1 MKIAHVTAL
10 LLMALALPAAGRDC
24 PPPLPYAEEKAALL
38 EMLQATRDESAGRFL
53 TRELDG
59 LWSVPPD
66 AEAAALVERGITL
79 RGEDRLDVSEA
90 AFDALLAYCPG
101 FVAGYDQR
109 ARTRMLA
116 GDMDGALA
124 DLEIAAHL
132 APDNAAIWGAQAVVL
147 MAMGR
152 FGPADAALDRGLA
165 LNPWLPERRL
175 RLAPPGVAM

>member
-1 MKIAHVTAL
+1 MKIVHVTAL
-10 LLMALALPAAGRDC
+10 LLTALALPAAGRDC

-38 EMLQATRDESAGRFL
+38 ELLQATRDESAGRFL

-79 RGEDRLDVSEA
+79 RDEDRLDVSEA
-90 AFDALLAYCPG
+90 AFDALVAYCPAY
-101 FVAGYDQR
+101 VAAYDQR
-109 ARTRMLA
+109 ARTRMAA

-124 DLEIAAHL
+124 DLETATWL
-132 APDNAAIWGAQAVVL
+132 APDHAAVWGAKAVVL
-147 MAMGR
+147 MRLGR